1 MTASLIQFAEQA
13 GSNSPDGGSG
23 VLIIVISIVVA
34 VLVVGGIL
42 TLVARKTRG

>member
-1 MTASLIQFAEQA
+1 MAATFIQIAEQS